1 MTDIRL
7 LLSTAPSVEIA
18 ESVVAVLV
26 AERLIAC
33 GNITMPI
40 TSIFWWRGETERA
53 GEVLVI
59 MKTTESA
66 VDAVTRRLV
75 ELHPYEVPEVITLPV
90 LGGHAP
96 YLSWVRESIAS
107 P

>member
-1 MTDIRL
+1 LTDIRL
-7 LLSTAPSVEIA
+7 LLSTAPSAEIA
-18 ESVVAVLV
+18 ESVVAALV

-33 GNITMPI
+33 GNVTVPM
-40 TSIFWWRGETERA
+40 TSIFHWRGETERA

-66 VDAVTRRLV
+66 VAAATRRIA
-75 ELHPYEVPEVITLPV
+75 ELHPYEVPEVLSLPV
-90 LGGHAP
+90 LSGHEP
-96 YLSWVRESIAS
+96 YLSWVREAIAN

>member
-7 LLSTAPSVEIA
+7 LLSSAPSAEIA
-18 ESVVAVLV
+18 ESVVATLV

-33 GNITMPI
+33 GNITVPI
-40 TSIFWWRGETERA
+40 TSIFQWRGETERA

-66 VDAVTRRLV
+66 VAAATRRLA
-75 ELHPYEVPEVITLPV
+75 ELHPYEVPEVLSLSV
-90 LGGHAP
+90 LGGHEP
-96 YLSWVRESIAS
+96 YLSWVRASIANQ
-107 P
+107 

>member
-7 LLSTAPSVEIA
+7 LLSTAPSAEIA
-18 ESVVAVLV
+18 ESVVGTLV

-33 GNITMPI
+33 GNITVPI
-40 TSIFWWRGETERA
+40 TSIFVWRGETERA

-66 VDAVTRRLV
+66 VDAVTRRIA
-75 ELHPYEVPEVITLPV
+75 ELHPYEVPEVLSLPV
-90 LGGHAP
+90 LGGHEP
-96 YLSWVRESIAS
+96 YLSWVRASIANQ
-107 P
+107 